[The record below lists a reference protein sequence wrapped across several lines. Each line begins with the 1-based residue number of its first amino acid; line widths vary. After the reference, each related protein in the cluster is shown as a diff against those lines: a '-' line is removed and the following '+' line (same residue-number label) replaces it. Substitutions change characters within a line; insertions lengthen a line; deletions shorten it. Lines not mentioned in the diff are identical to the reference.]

1 MKKLI
6 AFLTVV
12 TVVGA
17 VVFAG
22 GQSEGG
28 MESAA
33 EEEGGAYD
41 WLMESGDFV
50 EVNPLEVEGN
60 IITAGSSTVF
70 PAAEYLAAKFNDEG
84 YGGTITVDSIGS
96 GAGYERFA
104 AGESDISN
112 ASRPIRESEVE
123 DARANGRDPIQF
135 TLGTDALAVVVNPE
149 NDWVSDVTLEELA
162 EIMTAETWADVN
174 SNWPD
179 EAIQRFIPGTDSGT
193 FDYFVEEVFDED
205 AEPLL
210 AAPNLQL
217 SEDDN
222 ILVQGVEGSP
232 YAIGFFG
239 YAYYAEESDR
249 MKILALEGVEASA
262 ENVDNGTYPLA
273 RPLFMYSDQEI
284 MRSKPQVAAFL
295 AFAINNATE
304 AMREVGYFAASDR
317 ALEESK
323 QNWLD
328 AMEGAY

>member
-6 AFLTVV
+6 AFLTIVMLA
-12 TVVGA
+12 GA

-22 GQSEGG
+22 GQSESGAQE
-28 MESAA
+28 ES
-33 EEEGGAYD
+33 GAYD

-123 DARANGRDPIQF
+123 DAQANGRDPIQF

-149 NDWVSDVTLEELA
+149 NDWASDVTLAELA
-162 EIMTAETWADVN
+162 EIMTAETWSDVN

-179 EAIQRFIPGTDSGT
+179 EPIQRFIPGTDSGT

-249 MKILALEGVEASA
+249 MTILSLEGVEASA

-273 RPLFMYSDQEI
+273 RPLFMYSDREI